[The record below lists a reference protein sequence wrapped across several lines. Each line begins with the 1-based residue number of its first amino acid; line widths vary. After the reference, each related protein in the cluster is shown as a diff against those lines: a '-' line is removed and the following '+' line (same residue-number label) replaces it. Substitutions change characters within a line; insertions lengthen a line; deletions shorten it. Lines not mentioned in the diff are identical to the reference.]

1 MTRVCVFCGSSPGAR
16 PEYREAAR
24 GLARALTRRGLGL
37 VYGGSRVG
45 VMYEI
50 ASAVLQAGG
59 EVIGVIPQ
67 NLVTREVAF
76 TDLRDLRIVGSM
88 HERKALMAELS
99 DGFIALPGGLGT
111 LEELIEVL
119 TWAQLGLHE
128 KPCGLLDVCGYFEA
142 LVRFLNHAVDERFM
156 TPADLARLLV
166 DDDPESLLTRFTA
179 YRAPSGDK
187 AAWTLRLAD
196 GSSPVKTSPAP

>member
-1 MTRVCVFCGSSPGAR
+1 MRRVCVFCGSSVGAR

-24 GLARALTRRGLGL
+24 TLARALTRRGIGL

-50 ASAVLQAGG
+50 AATALEAGG

-67 NLVTREVAF
+67 ELVDKEVAF
-76 TDLRDLRIVGSM
+76 TGLSDLRIVGSM

-111 LEELIEVL
+111 IDELLEAL
-119 TWAQLGLHE
+119 TWAQLGLHK
-128 KPCGLLDVCGYFEA
+128 KPCGLLNVCRYFDA
-142 LVRFLNHAVDERFM
+142 LVGFLDHAVDQRFIKPEHLGM
-156 TPADLARLLV
+156 LLIEEDSEALLARFG
-166 DDDPESLLTRFTA
+166 R
-179 YRAPSGDK
+179 YHAPSVDK
-187 AAWTLRLAD
+187 TGWALGLAEG
-196 GSSPVKTSPAP
+196 GS